1 MRPPLRNL
9 VWKPPSPLPAVYYM
23 QSPVNTP
30 LQNSNARIRT
40 RMCNGWER
48 TSGSPHTFERPEWT
62 GNGHPGRRTHSNAHS
77 QSLVM
82 GIRVAAPHSNAHSQR
97 RDAAHIRTLSGL
109 PRIFER
115 PTMGW
120 YWRPCC
126 CAHSKARLTVA
137 RVAAHIRRAV
147 QYSNII
153 SGLYA

>member
-1 MRPPLRNL
+1 MLTVQLMRPPLRNL
-9 VWKPPSPLPAVYYM
+9 VWKPPSPQPAVYCM

-77 QSLVM
+77 Q
-82 GIRVAAPHSNAHSQR
+82 R
-97 RDAAHIRTLSGL
+97 RDAAHIRTLSGS

-120 YWRPCC
+120 CWRPCC